1 MSSINPSPQ
10 GQIKDLDTALSQCI
24 KQAESGKTNEKNL
37 SAIQQQLKALINNP
51 NVPDG
56 IKKSLQDA
64 ANEIKQL
71 QSGGGSIGN
80 LYSAKQQVDAALS
93 SEQGEEKSG
102 GGSLGGGGS
111 EEQ

>member
-1 MSSINPSPQ
+1 MSSIPPSSQ
-10 GQIKDLDTALSQCI
+10 GQIKDLDTALNQCI
-24 KQAESGKTNEKNL
+24 KQAESGKTTEKNL
-37 SAIQQQLKALINNP
+37 SGIQQQLKALINNP

-80 LYSAKQQVDAALS
+80 LYNAKQQINAALS
-93 SEQGEEKSG
+93 SEQGEQKTG
-102 GGSLGGGGS
+102 GGSLGGGGGD
-111 EEQ
+111 EG